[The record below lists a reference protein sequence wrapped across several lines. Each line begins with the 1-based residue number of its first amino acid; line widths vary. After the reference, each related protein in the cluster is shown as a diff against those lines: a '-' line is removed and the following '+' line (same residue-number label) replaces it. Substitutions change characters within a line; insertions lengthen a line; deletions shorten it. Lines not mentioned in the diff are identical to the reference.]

1 MLAKMTRIA
10 WLYSFYGS
18 LLTERQRSLVE
29 LYYHQDYSLAE
40 IAALEGVSRQAV
52 HDLLKRA
59 ESALEEYEAS
69 LHLFSKHLQQQE
81 LVEQIR
87 ALLSAGDVDRTLVE
101 EVSRLLTKLLEVY
114 QEA

>member
-1 MLAKMTRIA
+1 MLAKLTRIA
-10 WLYSFYGS
+10 WLYNFYGS
-18 LLTERQRSLVE
+18 LLTEKQRHLVE

-59 ESALEEYEAS
+59 ESALEEYEAT
-69 LHLFSKHLQQQE
+69 LQLFSKHLRQKE
-81 LVEQIR
+81 LVQQVQ
-87 ALLSAGDVDRTLVE
+87 ALLDESGVDRKVAE